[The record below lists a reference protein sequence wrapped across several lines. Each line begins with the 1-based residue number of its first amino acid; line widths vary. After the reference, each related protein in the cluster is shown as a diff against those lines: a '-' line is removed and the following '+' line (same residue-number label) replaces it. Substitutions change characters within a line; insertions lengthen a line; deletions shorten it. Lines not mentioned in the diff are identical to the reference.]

1 MAWVAADGQAM
12 CFKFSDPTSFSPSP
26 PPFLHLTGYP
36 GFEQRGRKK
45 ELFFCPV
52 CPVHIFCLE
61 KCPEKRANSSERLC
75 CPPPPFRN
83 DRRVNQERHF
93 GDDNK
98 TAFSREEREEN
109 ANETRTAEN
118 GQLVPNKRQRGKV
131 EERKM
136 RKQKVKTAPRS
147 IARRGFKLPPQS
159 HNRVDVRAR

>member
-1 MAWVAADGQAM
+1 MMAWVAADGQAM
-12 CFKFSDPTSFSPSP
+12 CFKFSDPTSFSPLPSP
-26 PPFLHLTGYP
+26 LSFISLDAQAWSKEEEKKSFFLP
-36 GFEQRGRKK
+36 
-45 ELFFCPV
+45 LFAPSTF
-52 CPVHIFCLE
+52 FCLE
-61 KCPEKRANSSERLC
+61 KCPKKRAKSSERLC

-93 GDDNK
+93 VDDNK

-136 RKQKVKTAPRS
+136 RKKVKTAPRS
-147 IARRGFKLPPQS
+147 IARRGIKLPPS
-159 HNRVDVRAR
+159 KS

>member
-1 MAWVAADGQAM
+1 M

-26 PPFLHLTGYP
+26 LSFISLDAQALSKEEEKKSFFLP
-36 GFEQRGRKK
+36 
-45 ELFFCPV
+45 LFAPSTF
-52 CPVHIFCLE
+52 FCLE
-61 KCPEKRANSSERLC
+61 KCPKKRAKSSER
-75 CPPPPFRN
+75 PPPPFRN

-147 IARRGFKLPPQS
+147 IARRGIKLPPQS